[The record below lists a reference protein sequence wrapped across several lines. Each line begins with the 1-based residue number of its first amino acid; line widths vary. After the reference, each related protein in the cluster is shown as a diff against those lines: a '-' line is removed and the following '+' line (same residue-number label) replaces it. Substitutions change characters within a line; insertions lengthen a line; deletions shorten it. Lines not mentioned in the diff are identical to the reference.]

1 MVFDLDMIK
10 KVYAE
15 FPGKIAKA
23 REVLGRPLTLSHQ
36 FLSIKNCVELRN
48 HPDKILLI
56 SVYHPTQ

>member
-23 REVLGRPLTLSHQ
+23 REGTWKT
-36 FLSIKNCVELRN
+36 FNIKRKNSF
-48 HPDKILLI
+48 HPP
-56 SVYHPTQ
+56 SS